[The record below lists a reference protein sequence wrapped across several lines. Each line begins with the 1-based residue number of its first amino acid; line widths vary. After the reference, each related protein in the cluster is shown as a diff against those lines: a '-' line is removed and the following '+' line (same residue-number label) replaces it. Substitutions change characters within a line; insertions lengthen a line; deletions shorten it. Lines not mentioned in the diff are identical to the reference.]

1 MEAII
6 KSRIDSNL
14 KAEVE
19 QILSALGMT
28 VSDVIRMT
36 FAQIAARKGLP
47 FDVKL
52 PNAQTLD
59 ALKEGDAALARLR
72 AGMTPRFERLDDYFA
87 VMDKQLTSAD
97 KSVAGQ
103 PQGKTPTK
111 RKSAKLQ
118 KSV

>member
-19 QILSALGMT
+19 QVLSALGMT
-28 VSDVIRMT
+28 VSDVIRIT

-52 PNAQTLD
+52 PNALTLD
-59 ALKEGDAALARLR
+59 ALREGDAALAKLR
-72 AGMTPRFERLDDYFA
+72 AGGQPRFELIDDYFA
-87 VMDKQLTSAD
+87 AMDTKPIGNTKLATGRAPAKRISV
-97 KSVAGQ
+97 KSE
-103 PQGKTPTK
+103 
-111 RKSAKLQ
+111 
-118 KSV
+118 

>member
-14 KAEVE
+14 KVEVE
-19 QILSALGMT
+19 QVLSALGMT

-72 AGMTPRFERLDDYFA
+72 AGGQPRFEYIDDYFRA
-87 VMDKQLTSAD
+87 MDAKPVDSL
-97 KSVAGQ
+97 KLSV
-103 PQGKTPTK
+103 GKASLK
-111 RKSAKLQ
+111 RKSV
-118 KSV
+118 KSA

>member
-19 QILSALGMT
+19 QVLSALGMT

-52 PNAQTLD
+52 PNTQTLD

-72 AGMTPRFERLDDYFA
+72 AGATPRFERLDDYFA

-97 KSVAGQ
+97 KPVAGQ

-111 RKSAKLQ
+111 RKSAKPQ

>member
-19 QILSALGMT
+19 QVLSALGMT

-72 AGMTPRFERLDDYFA
+72 AGATPRFERLDDYFA
-87 VMDKQLTSAD
+87 VMDTKLTSAN
-97 KSVAGQ
+97 KPVAGQ
-103 PQGKTPTK
+103 QQGKTPTK
-111 RKSAKLQ
+111 RKSAKPQ
-118 KSV
+118 KPV

>member
-19 QILSALGMT
+19 QVLSALGMT

-59 ALKEGDAALARLR
+59 ALKESDAALAKLR
-72 AGMTPRFERLDDYFA
+72 AGAAPRFERLDDYFA
-87 VMDKQLTSAD
+87 VMDKKLTSAD
-97 KSVAGQ
+97 SLVIGQ
-103 PQGKTPTK
+103 PQGKTSTK
-111 RKSAKLQ
+111 RKSAKPQ